1 MYIYI
6 HNMPQEVEMAA
17 NTKKAKTGKI
27 RNKLLLCIVPS
38 VAITVTVLIAVT
50 TILSRNAM
58 IKSAKAELNSSITN
72 QSDNIESWLDEN
84 LQFFA
89 TAKKTIEAANPNDQE
104 LQAMLDGWYGFN
116 SNSTNGLYIASAS
129 GKTYEAS
136 ESDLNLS
143 DPTSST
149 WYKEGLTRVNMA
161 YGSAYKNAEG
171 VNVISAS
178 GILDDGG
185 DEISVISADVTLDKI
200 SIIVNSGV
208 KMKNASSFLVDKTDN
223 TILAHRDFSLVS
235 STLSTSSSDKLL
247 AGVAE
252 QLSKGDYSEATIGNY
267 MVDFKEIPGTTWIL
281 VSYIET
287 DVILADVNHIVN
299 LSIAIGILS
308 IIIITAI
315 ILLTINK
322 AMKPL
327 SGISKDIVAMSGGD
341 FTIEVEAKSNDEIG
355 LMGDQVNEFVTSMR
369 KMLHSIS
376 DESDKLKAQSENSDT
391 VSKNMYSASESQS
404 EAMKQLNETVDQ
416 LAAAVNDIASSATT
430 LATVV
435 ADTRD
440 NSHKAESSMNE
451 TVEISKKGRSDM
463 EQLSSAMSGMSDSNA
478 RLMESISR
486 VDTASNEITNIVGLI
501 GEIAEETNLLS
512 LNASIEAARAGEA
525 GKGFAV
531 VATQIAKLAQT
542 SAESATNIGT
552 LINEVHNLIQ
562 EVVGQANES
571 AASIEQ
577 NSSLIETAV
586 DTFDKI
592 YDNIQESND
601 LIREMITGVEK
612 VDDVATNVAAISE
625 EQAASADEI
634 LATSQNMVEQANNI
648 TRSSQDVAANAHELA
663 GTSDTLTSYVQQ
675 FKI

>member
-17 NTKKAKTGKI
+17 KTKKAKTGKI

-38 VAITVTVLIAVT
+38 VAITVVVLITVT
-50 TILSRNAM
+50 TILSRNAL
-58 IKSAKAELNSSITN
+58 IKSAKSELSSSLTN

-89 TAKKTIEAANPNDQE
+89 TAKKTIEAANPTDQE

-129 GKTYEAS
+129 GKTYKAADADLDLS
-136 ESDLNLS
+136 E
-143 DPTSST
+143 PTSTT

-171 VNVISAS
+171 ISVISAS
-178 GILDDGG
+178 GILDDGS
-185 DEISVISADVTLDKI
+185 DEIRVISADVTLDKI

-235 STLSTSSSDKLL
+235 STLSSSSSDKLL
-247 AGVAE
+247 SGVAKKIE
-252 QLSKGDYSEATIGNY
+252 NGDYTEDTIGNY
-267 MVDFKEIPGTTWIL
+267 MVDFAEIQGTSWLL

-287 DVILADVNHIVN
+287 DIILADVNHIVN
-299 LSIAIGILS
+299 LSIAIGVLS
-308 IIIITAI
+308 IIVISAI

-322 AMKPL
+322 SMKPL
-327 SGISKDIVAMSGGD
+327 SEISKDIVAMSGGD

-369 KMLHSIS
+369 KMLLSIS
-376 DESDKLKAQSENSDT
+376 DESDKLKAESENSDT
-391 VSKNMYSASESQS
+391 VSKNMYDASEAQS
-404 EAMKQLNETVDQ
+404 DAMKQLNQTVDQ

-601 LIREMITGVEK
+601 LIRDMINGVEK

-634 LATSQNMVEQANNI
+634 LATSQNMVEQADNI

>member
-17 NTKKAKTGKI
+17 KTKKAKTGKI

-38 VAITVTVLIAVT
+38 VAITVVVLIAVT
-50 TILSRNAM
+50 TILSRNAL
-58 IKSAKAELNSSITN
+58 IKSAKSELSSSLTN

-89 TAKKTIEAANPNDQE
+89 TAKKTIEAANPTDQE

-129 GKTYEAS
+129 GKTYKAADA
-136 ESDLNLS
+136 DLDLS
-143 DPTSST
+143 DPTSTT

-171 VNVISAS
+171 ISVISAS

-185 DEISVISADVTLDKI
+185 DEIKVVSADVTLDKI

-208 KMKNASSFLVDKTDN
+208 KMKNASSFLVDRTDN

-235 STLSTSSSDKLL
+235 STLSSSSSDKLL
-247 AGVAE
+247 SGVAKKLE
-252 QLSKGDYSEATIGNY
+252 NGDYTEDTIGNY
-267 MVDFKEIPGTTWIL
+267 MVDFAEIQGTSWLL

-287 DVILADVNHIVN
+287 DIILADVNHIVN
-299 LSIAIGILS
+299 LSIAIGVLS
-308 IIIITAI
+308 IIVISAI

-322 AMKPL
+322 SMKPL
-327 SGISKDIVAMSGGD
+327 SEISKDIVAMSGGD

-376 DESDKLKAQSENSDT
+376 DESDKLKAESENSDT
-391 VSKNMYSASESQS
+391 VSKNMYDASEAQS
-404 EAMKQLNETVDQ
+404 DAMKQLNQTVDQ

-430 LATVV
+430 LANVV

-601 LIREMITGVEK
+601 LIRDMINGVEK

-634 LATSQNMVEQANNI
+634 LATSQNMVEQADNI